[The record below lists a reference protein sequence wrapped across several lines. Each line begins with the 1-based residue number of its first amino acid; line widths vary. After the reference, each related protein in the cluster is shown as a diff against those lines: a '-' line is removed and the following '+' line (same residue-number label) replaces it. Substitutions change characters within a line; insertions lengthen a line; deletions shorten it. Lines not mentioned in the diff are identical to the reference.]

1 VSNRAKLWL
10 IMGLAFAGAVVAIV
24 RSFLVPLDI
33 VPGGDVA
40 WRWTLVPSFILIGVI
55 LFLGRHRGPR
65 RYPPLENAVL
75 WVIWLVGMMVAV
87 RIAVR

>member
-1 VSNRAKLWL
+1 VSNRVKRWL
-10 IMGLAFAGAVVAIV
+10 IMGLVLATGALIIFRAV
-24 RSFLVPLDI
+24 LVPLGV
-33 VPGGDVA
+33 VPGGTDA
-40 WRWTLVPSFILIGVI
+40 WRWTLVPSCALLGVI

-87 RIAVR
+87 WIAVR